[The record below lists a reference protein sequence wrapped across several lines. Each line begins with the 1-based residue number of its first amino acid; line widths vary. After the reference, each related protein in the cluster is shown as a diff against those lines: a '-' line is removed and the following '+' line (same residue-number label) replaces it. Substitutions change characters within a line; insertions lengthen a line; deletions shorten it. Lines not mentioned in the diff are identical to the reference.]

1 MLHEEVKQLCMNEL
15 NGLSKYGCSDID
27 RIQLFSEICQKLE
40 SNYNIEGIKIAI
52 ANKGGYDC
60 IIYKFNGYNNAKCSA
75 GFLYN
80 ADTFDDD
87 FASAICDIV
96 DGKEAIK
103 IINEAI
109 DDCHDKSG
117 DTTVVSYIWG
127 KGPYCK
133 VYDWDYENIKIKLSN
148 KALKNILDN
157 YRDGATSFSIEV
169 TKAIS
174 DDRITKE
181 NILKIIT
188 NFNNFSFNKSI
199 EAELWDKGLI
209 NHLSECFLPGY

>member
-1 MLHEEVKQLCMNEL
+1 MNEL
-15 NGLSKYGCSDID
+15 NGLSKYDCSDID
-27 RIQLFSEICQKLE
+27 KIQLFSEICQKLE

-52 ANKGGYDC
+52 VNKGGYDC
-60 IIYKFNGYNNAKCSA
+60 IIYRFNGYNNAKCSA

-80 ADTFDDD
+80 ADTFGDD

-127 KGPYCK
+127 
-133 VYDWDYENIKIKLSN
+133 
-148 KALKNILDN
+148 
-157 YRDGATSFSIEV
+157 RDLIVKYTTGIT
-169 TKAIS
+169 
-174 DDRITKE
+174 RI
-181 NILKIIT
+181 
-188 NFNNFSFNKSI
+188 
-199 EAELWDKGLI
+199 
-209 NHLSECFLPGY
+209 